1 MTSGPGQQRPALA
14 EQRTALAWNRS
25 SLAIL
30 ATAVALGRAGVVGGD
45 RWFGFAAAGVLVVLA
60 GLVWRAGEL
69 ELIRRMRE
77 DPANRHGSRNR
88 LLLLPAAAVISA
100 AVAFVVAV
108 TT

>member
-1 MTSGPGQQRPALA
+1 LTRGPGQQRPVLA

-30 ATAVALGRAGVVGGD
+30 ATAVALGRAGVVGGE
-45 RWFGFAAAGVLVVLA
+45 RWLGFAAAGVLVALA
-60 GLVWRAGEL
+60 AVVWRAGEL
-69 ELIRRMRE
+69 ELFRRLHE
-77 DPANRHGSRNR
+77 NPANRHGSRDR